1 MLSDRALAFT
11 PGEVALSHTPQVE
24 IYGSRRSRLIDTQVL
39 IVGAGP
45 VGLSLAIDLGQRGI
59 RTTLIEKRSGPAFL
73 PKMER
78 VNART
83 MEIYR
88 RMGLAKKVRSA
99 GLDRSVP
106 MDVYIVLDLT
116 RPPLLRLPYPSVAE
130 AEAAIRVTTDGTA
143 PLEPYQLI
151 SQYTLEPLLKAEAE
165 MLPGVRLRWSTEY
178 LSHEQDADGVTTT
191 VRTSEGGSETIRAA
205 YLVGCDGGS
214 SPVRQTLGIP
224 LHGEA
229 GLRAFRQG
237 LYYCEELFSKIPIAN
252 GPGHGRHYHVADKE
266 ATFLIMQDSTKH
278 WTVHASVETDA
289 EMERQFEKTVGI
301 PLSYKMIS
309 CNPWRQNLM
318 LAERYQDGRVFLAGD
333 AVHLVIPTG
342 GLGMNSGVGDAIDL
356 GWKLEATLKGFGGS
370 KLLASYEFERRQVGD
385 RNVGASR
392 YASLGRRKWRSMWR
406 PNIRDDSP
414 EGRQTREIMITIAD
428 VEQRKSNEMI
438 GAELGYRYVSSPVI
452 CDIPGGPE
460 HLFRSYEPT
469 TWPGARLPHVW
480 LDDGSAMQDRIPRT
494 GYTILR
500 LGKTRQNSAALADA
514 LRAFGA
520 PVVELDVPDQVAREI
535 YGHDLILLRPDMHIV
550 WRGNA
555 APDDAA
561 EVARIATGH

>member
-1 MLSDRALAFT
+1 M
-11 PGEVALSHTPQVE
+11 
-24 IYGSRRSRLIDTQVL
+24 IDTQVL
-39 IVGAGP
+39 VVGAGP
-45 VGLSLAIDLGQRGI
+45 VGLSLAVDLGQRGI
-59 RTTLIEKRSGPAFL
+59 RTVLIEKRSGPAFL

-88 RMGLAKKVRSA
+88 RMGLAKKVRAA
-99 GLDRSVP
+99 GLDRNVP

-116 RPPLLRLPYPSVAE
+116 HPPLLRLPYPSVAE
-130 AEAAIRVTTDGTA
+130 AETSIRATTDGTA

-151 SQYTLEPLLKAEAE
+151 SQYTLEPLLKREAE
-165 MLPGVRLRWSTEY
+165 MLPSVDLRWSTEY
-178 LSHEQDADGVTTT
+178 LSHEQDSDGITTT
-191 VRTSEGGSETIRAA
+191 VRTVNGGTETIRST

-214 SPVRQTLGIP
+214 SAVRQALGFR

-229 GLRAFRQG
+229 NLRGFRQG
-237 LYYCEELFSKIPIAN
+237 LYYSEDLFDKIPIGN
-252 GPGHGRHYHVADKE
+252 GAGHGRHYHVADEE
-266 ATFLIMQDSTKH
+266 ATFLIMQDSTKY
-278 WTVHASVETDA
+278 WTVHASVDSDA
-289 EMERQFEKTVGI
+289 EMERQFEKTVGV
-301 PLSYKMIS
+301 PVNYKMLS
-309 CNPWRQNLM
+309 CNPWRQNLL
-318 LAERYQDGRVFLAGD
+318 LAERYQDRRVFLAGD

-356 GWKLEATLKGFGGS
+356 GWKLEATLNGYGGAN
-370 KLLASYEFERRQVGD
+370 LLASYEFERRQIGD

-406 PNIRDDSP
+406 PNIRDDTP
-414 EGRQTREIMITIAD
+414 EGRQTREIMTTIAD

-438 GAELGYRYVSSPVI
+438 GAELGYRYVGSPVI

-460 HLFRSYEPT
+460 HLFRTYEPT

-480 LDDGSAMQDRIPRT
+480 LDDGSAMQDRIPT
-494 GYTILR
+494 SGYSILR
-500 LGKTRQNSAALADA
+500 LGKAKHDGSKLAGALKS
-514 LRAFGA
+514 FGA
-520 PVVELDVPDQVAREI
+520 PVTELDIPDQVAREI
-535 YGHDLILLRPDMHIV
+535 YGFDLILLRPDMHIV

-555 APDDAA
+555 APDDAT